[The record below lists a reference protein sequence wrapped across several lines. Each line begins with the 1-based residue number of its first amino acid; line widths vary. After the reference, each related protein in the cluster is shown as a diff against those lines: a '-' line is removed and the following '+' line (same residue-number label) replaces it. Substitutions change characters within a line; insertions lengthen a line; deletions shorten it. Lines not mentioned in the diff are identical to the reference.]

1 MQHYFLLLPC
11 LISLF
16 WFLGYLLMSPSSPLH
31 RRLEFFFAVCSL
43 YLFMAFFT
51 YDDFG
56 QRYILHFYSLGQMVS
71 LSITPV
77 LIAYLDHFSKG
88 RKHVVMLNVC
98 WTFPFV
104 HILMCMETVFVAGY
118 VNALPVMHN
127 IFDGLPPFTSAPDR
141 AMIVFVAA
149 ISYVY
154 KAFVMVGV
162 IFFIT
167 RMALVFIKGG
177 YSLKDLFMFYFR
189 GGQANTHSVQYS
201 TSLIMILLLVVMVVL
216 GKGDAA
222 GNPWV
227 VLLLCVLASFVLSMI
242 GLVGTVGPDSRQSV
256 KSLLDRLRFRVPAY
270 VQQEKAAEPA
280 KAGVDMVV
288 KQHADQ
294 VIQSSI
300 YGSSAASQPLKPL
313 MTVEAD
319 ELVLFGQNFEKCVLY
334 DRLFLEQG
342 ISLYDISEKLGV
354 KKEFLADFIGE
365 TYGMTFLNYIS
376 MLRVDYSIQ
385 FILDHPDATQK
396 EIANACGYPSAP
408 AFNAVFR
415 KVTGITPKIW
425 TDRYTELKQRND
437 INS

>member
-16 WFLGYLLMSPSSPLH
+16 WFLGYLLMSPSSSLH

-43 YLFMAFFT
+43 YLFAVFFT

-71 LSITPV
+71 LFMTPV

-154 KAFVMVGV
+154 KALVMLGALFFVTKM
-162 IFFIT
+162 T
-167 RMALVFIKGG
+167 TAFIKGG
-177 YSLKDLFMFYFR
+177 YSLKDLFLFYFR
-189 GGQANTHSVQYS
+189 GGQANTLSVQYS
-201 TSLIMILLLVVMVVL
+201 TSFIMILLLVIMVVV
-216 GKGDAA
+216 GKGDVS

-227 VLLLCVLASFVLSMI
+227 ALLLCILASFVLSMI

-256 KSLLDRLRFRVPAY
+256 KNLLDRLRFRIPSY
-270 VQQEKAAEPA
+270 VQQEQAAEPVSS
-280 KAGVDMVV
+280 GVDLVV
-288 KQHADQ
+288 RQHADK

-300 YGSSAASQPLKPL
+300 YGSSVATQPLKPQL
-313 MTVEAD
+313 TGEYD
-319 ELVLFGQNFEKCVLY
+319 ELVLLGQNFEKTVLY

-342 ISLYDISEKLGV
+342 ISLYDISQKLGV
-354 KKEFLADFIGE
+354 KKEFLADYIGE
-365 TYGMTFLNYIS
+365 AYGMTFLNYVS

-385 FILDHPDATQK
+385 FMLDHPDATQK

-425 TDRYTELKQRND
+425 TDRYAELRQRND